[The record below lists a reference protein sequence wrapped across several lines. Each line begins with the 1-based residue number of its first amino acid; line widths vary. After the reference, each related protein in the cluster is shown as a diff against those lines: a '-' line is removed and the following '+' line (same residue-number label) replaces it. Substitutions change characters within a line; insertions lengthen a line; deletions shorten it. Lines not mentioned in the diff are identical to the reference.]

1 MSRRQVVAPAAST
14 DTEVAQMI
22 HSGHTVSQIR
32 RRLRLTDD
40 VIWERAEMMGLDDLL
55 SYGDRP
61 EDHRRQCAI
70 TSDDMLAAL
79 NAAYPG
85 GSYRDVAKAPRDIR
99 PATNPPILKFA
110 A

>member
-1 MSRRQVVAPAAST
+1 MTRRHEAATAAST
-14 DTEVAQMI
+14 DTEIAHMI

-70 TSDDMLAAL
+70 TSDDMLAGLRAEH
-79 NAAYPG
+79 PG
-85 GSYRDVAKAPRDIR
+85 EAYRDMGARRILP
-99 PATNPPILKFA
+99 PTNPPILKYA